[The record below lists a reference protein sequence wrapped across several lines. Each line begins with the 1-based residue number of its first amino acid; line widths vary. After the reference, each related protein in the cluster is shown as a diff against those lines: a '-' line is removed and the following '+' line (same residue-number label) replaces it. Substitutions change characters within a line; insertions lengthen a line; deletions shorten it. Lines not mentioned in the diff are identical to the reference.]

1 MGKKIAFI
9 ALLVAAVACGTWG
22 YLYLEKLKK
31 PLLTPLNVLPDN
43 CFALVEIKE
52 PKNFAAQLTQGN
64 LMWEE
69 FLKISG
75 IKKFNSA
82 VLLLDSLT
90 DEESVKDYFGSEPL
104 YIGYYGDEKK
114 HEAVYGF
121 NLGDVNETQSATDFF
136 VQKFSG
142 KKTEGNTY
150 ECVLTVDGNKTVFY
164 VNIEAGLVLASVDKE
179 LLEGIVAASNKQALS
194 ANQKFT
200 AAYNTTAKDK
210 GLSLYFHFPYFYS
223 KAWPQFLQTSLGGE
237 YFNAQTERWF
247 PADVGLEP
255 AEIGAKGFLPADST
269 TLYTVLKNQEADN
282 FKDLFPSLPYY
293 TSQLQAVNISDYG
306 NFVRDNYNGNIEAR
320 RFDLKTYS
328 DSLASDA
335 QTEVTKFIGNYVAGF
350 IVNYNDTNYRYALFN
365 INDNDEALKF
375 LKSTCDSVYAFS
387 DTSNLFYFEDRD
399 LFKKLAAGFFKDEFK
414 FASVQNENIL
424 FANST
429 KAINEYKKSVSDR
442 NNFSVNERA
451 MAFIKDNF
459 NSDLNYLFYLDV
471 FKAKE
476 TLSSGLSSSLNNS
489 LDEAPELYEKF
500 DALGF
505 SLQKSKEG
513 IFFNAQAGFN
523 PKYKMY
529 QNTLWETLVDTDLV
543 REPTPVI
550 NHKTGETELVCQDIN
565 NNLYLISNTGKILWK
580 KSVHEKILGD
590 ILQVDYLING
600 KLQLLFATET
610 SIHVIDRNGNNMIG
624 FPVKVKSGAAGG
636 ISLFD
641 YDGNKNYRWWIPLK
655 NNTVVCLTSA
665 CKVVDGFV
673 PVNIKAPLNRPVKQI
688 VLQQKDYFVM
698 TDTAGNVYVTN
709 RKGEERLKITN
720 KLPEGNY
727 PLYFD
732 IGKDLSKTYLCYADI
747 RSKTF
752 CKLSLEDKLEK
763 TELPTEYKPEAFFFD
778 TLLKEAPPQV
788 VLVSENHFEA
798 FDFFGKNIHTVKTPK
813 DIIAEANCFNFS
825 EKIIYAS
832 LDKSEGILVMTS
844 PSNKLPSEN
853 EVKLS
858 ALPQAC
864 NLIAGRPNY
873 LIGFYQNKIFCF
885 KP

>member
-1 MGKKIAFI
+1 MV
-9 ALLVAAVACGTWG
+9 VAAVVCGTWG

-52 PKNFAAQLTQGN
+52 PKNFASQLTQGN

-75 IKKFNSA
+75 IKKFNNA
-82 VLLLDSLT
+82 VLLLDSLI
-90 DEESVKDYFGSEPL
+90 DDESVKDLIGNEPF

-121 NLGDVNETQSATDFF
+121 NLGDVNETQSVTDFF
-136 VQKFSG
+136 VSRFSG
-142 KKTEGNTY
+142 KKSEGSTY
-150 ECVLTVDGNKTVFY
+150 ECIFEIEGSKTVFY
-164 VNIEAGLVLASVDKE
+164 VNIEAGLVLASTNKG
-179 LLEGIVAASNKQALS
+179 LLTEIVSAPNKQSLS
-194 ANQKFT
+194 NNQKFT

-223 KAWPQFLQTSLGGE
+223 QAWPQFLQASPAEE
-237 YFNAQTERWF
+237 YFNSQTERWF
-247 PADVGLEP
+247 PADVDLEP
-255 AEIGAKGFLPADST
+255 AEIGVKGFLPADST

-282 FKDLFPSLPYY
+282 FKNLFAALPYY
-293 TSQLQAVNISDYG
+293 TSQMQAVNISDYG
-306 NFVRDNYNGNIEAR
+306 NFVRDNYSANIEVR
-320 RFDLKTYS
+320 RSDLKIYS

-335 QTEVTKFIGNYVAGF
+335 QAEITKFMGGYAASF
-350 IVNYNDTNYRYALFN
+350 SANYNDTSYRYAIFN
-365 INDNDEALKF
+365 ISDDDRALKF
-375 LKSTCDSVYAFS
+375 LRSTCDSVYAFS
-387 DTSNLFYFEDRD
+387 DSANLFYFEDKS
-399 LFKKLAAGFFKDEFK
+399 LLKKLAAGFFKDEFK
-414 FASVQNENIL
+414 FASVHNENIL
-424 FANST
+424 FANSP
-429 KAINEYKKSVSDR
+429 KGISEYKKNISDR
-442 NNFSVNERA
+442 NNFTVNERA

-459 NSDLNYLFYLDV
+459 NSELNYLFYADV

-476 TLSSGLSSSLNNS
+476 TLRAGLSASLNES
-489 LDEAPELYEKF
+489 LNEAPELYEKF
-500 DALGF
+500 DAVGF

-543 REPTPVI
+543 KEPTPVI

-580 KSVHEKILGD
+580 KNVQEKILGD
-590 ILQVDYLING
+590 ILQVDYLANG
-600 KLQLLFATET
+600 KLQLLFTT
-610 SIHVIDRNGNNMIG
+610 GSSIHVVDRNGNNMAG
-624 FPVKVKSGAAGG
+624 FPVKIKSGAADG

-641 YDGNKNYRWWIPLK
+641 YDKNKNYRWWIPLK
-655 NNTVVCLTSA
+655 NNTVVCLTSS
-665 CKVVDGFV
+665 CKVVDGFI
-673 PVNIKAPLNRPVKQI
+673 PVNIAAPLNRPVKQI
-688 VLQQKDYFVM
+688 ILQQKDYFVM

-709 RKGEERLKITN
+709 RKGEERLKINT
-720 KLPEGNY
+720 KLPAGNY

-732 IGKDLSKTYLCYADI
+732 IGKDVSKTYLCYVDMKT
-747 RSKTF
+747 KTF

-763 TELPTEYKPEAFFFD
+763 TELATEYKPAVFFFD
-778 TLLKEAPPQV
+778 TLNKEMPAQV
-788 VLVSENHFEA
+788 ILVSEDHFET
-798 FDFFGKNIHTVKTPK
+798 FDFFGKKINTIKASK
-813 DIIAEANCFNFS
+813 EMDSQASCFKFA

-832 LDKSEGILVMTS
+832 LEKSEGILIMTS
-844 PSNKLPSEN
+844 PTQKLPAEN

-858 ALPQAC
+858 ALPQAY
-864 NLIAGRPNY
+864 NLIAGRPDY
-873 LIGFYQNKIFCF
+873 LVGFYQNKIFCF